1 MAKSPYKADA
11 HEAQMRILR
20 HLLLTPAASFSELV
34 EAAGLS
40 SDHANFHIKQLI
52 SAEFVRHVSKE
63 YGTYELTGAGKE
75 YANRMDTDDQ
85 VIEKQPKLSVVLD
98 IINSDGKHLQQERLK
113 HPYFGYWGRPTG
125 KIRWGET
132 MLEAAA
138 RELMEETGLTAELQ
152 VLGFYHKLDYN
163 EAGELLEDKYFCLV
177 RGVNPAG
184 ELLEES
190 DGQRNVW
197 LSDEE
202 FMAKDKRFGNLEDV
216 TPHIRPDAQFVIENT
231 FTYPTSDY

>member
-20 HLLLTPAASFSELV
+20 HLLLNPTANFGDLTKATD
-34 EAAGLS
+34 LS
-40 SDHANFHIKQLI
+40 SDHANFHIKQLVG
-52 SAEFVRHVSKE
+52 AGFVKHVSKT
-63 YGTYELTGAGKE
+63 YGTYELTSSGKE
-75 YANRMDTDDQ
+75 YANRMDTDDH

-138 RELMEETGLTAELQ
+138 RELMEETGLTADLQ
-152 VLGFYHKLDYN
+152 VLGFYHKLDYDPEGN
-163 EAGELLEDKYFCLV
+163 LLEDKYFCLV
-177 RGVNPAG
+177 RGHNPTG
-184 ELLEES
+184 KLLEQS
-190 DGQRNVW
+190 DGQRNEW

-202 FMAKDKRFGNLEDV
+202 FEAKEKRFGNLEDV
-216 TPHIRPDAQFVIENT
+216 TPYIRPDAQFVIERQ
-231 FTYPTSDY
+231 FTYPKEAY